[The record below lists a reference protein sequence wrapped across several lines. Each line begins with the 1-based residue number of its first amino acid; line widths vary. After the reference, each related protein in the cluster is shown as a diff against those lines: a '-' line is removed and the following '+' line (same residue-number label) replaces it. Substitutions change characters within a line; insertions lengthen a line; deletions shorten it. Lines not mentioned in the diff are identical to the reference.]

1 MGSAMSNEISVQNA
15 EHTYGANG
23 TQKQNFVQ
31 KGKSCLS
38 TTHFDLLDINIE
50 DLPSLKKLDAAT
62 AIHLAASFPEHRR
75 KIYIQYLLQRGVQ
88 PFADTPFK
96 SAGMIE
102 FLTDRWNFKATPEME
117 LLQTIGKLSD
127 LTKAPTRLAS
137 LAHFENLPEIVITV
151 EKFEGSDSE
160 AELEDKVIEA
170 TENASESAEPAKGKK
185 EITKAWGKG
194 VGYGSEYTGDLADW
208 DPAQWKNDSDSKE
221 EELVKVLNDISE
233 KISEESTFDV
243 ISESSLIP
251 TLIRYL
257 QNDSFH
263 DITSKHKIYTA
274 VFTCIVEMMK
284 NPKYLPL
291 FFENHGTNVAQ
302 CVCNLGRAAE
312 KVVKMGELVDDAT
325 EDDSTRCANVIVEAY
340 RAFLKALD
348 DLTTALR
355 VSQIL
360 TKDTTNLDPLLSK
373 LQDLRESFDESG
385 SESTID
391 LRKKQDATHQDYEA
405 IMREFCFGGV
415 EEFSEFGPHKYSS
428 NDVRVKR
435 KLMKRLA
442 GEFADFSSSLPIH
455 HESSVFFRMCDEKMS
470 HAQMLIIPADGT
482 PYAAGCFIFD
492 IMFPANYPNSPPK
505 VNLATTGHGAVRFN
519 PNLYN
524 CGKVCLSLLGTWDAY
539 SQGEKWSPE
548 VSTFLQVA
556 ISIQSLIFVAE
567 PFYNEPG
574 DEDSMGTEWGDQQS
588 RAYNVVIQS
597 GTTKYAMIEML
608 QNPPA
613 AWKDVI
619 DTHFTLQGDR
629 ALKNVTDWLGAEHN
643 DTKRLAE
650 LLNNL
655 RSKQI
660 ESSSEDLVSQRNI
673 GA

>member
-15 EHTYGANG
+15 ENTYGANG

-31 KGKSCLS
+31 KSSLS
-38 TTHFDLLDINIE
+38 TAQYDLLDINIE
-50 DLPSLKKLDAAT
+50 ELPSLKKLDAAT
-62 AIHLAASFPEHRR
+62 ALHLAASFPEQRR
-75 KIYIQYLLQRGVQ
+75 KIYIRYLLERGVQ

-96 SAGMIE
+96 SAGIIE

-117 LLQTIGKLSD
+117 LLQKIGKLSD

-137 LAHFENLPEIVITV
+137 LAHFEKLQEIEV
-151 EKFEGSDSE
+151 EEIKESDSE
-160 AELEDKVIEA
+160 AELEDKVINIVV
-170 TENASESAEPAKGKK
+170 TENAAESAEPAKGKK
-185 EITKAWGKG
+185 DITKAWGKG
-194 VGYGSEYTGDLADW
+194 VGYGSEYTGDLAEW

-233 KISEESTFDV
+233 KISEENTFDV

-284 NPKYLPL
+284 SPKYLPL

-312 KVVKMGELVDDAT
+312 KVVKMGELVDDVT

-348 DLTTALR
+348 ELTTALR

-360 TKDTTNLDPLLSK
+360 TKDTTNLDPLLRK
-373 LQDLRESFDESG
+373 LQDLRESLDESG

-405 IMREFCFGGV
+405 IMRELCFGGV
-415 EEFSEFGPHKYSS
+415 EEFSEFGPHKYSY

-539 SQGEKWSPE
+539 SQGEKWNPE

-608 QNPPA
+608 ENPPA

-629 ALKNVTDWLGAEHN
+629 ALKNVTDWLGAEHK

>member
-15 EHTYGANG
+15 ENAYYGANG
-23 TQKQNFVQ
+23 TQKQKFAE
-31 KGKSCLS
+31 KKSAP
-38 TTHFDLLDINIE
+38 FDLLDVNIE

-62 AIHLAASFPEHRR
+62 ALHLASSFPELRR
-75 KIYIQYLLQRGVQ
+75 KIFIQYLLEQGVQ
-88 PFADTPFK
+88 PFADTPLK
-96 SAGMIE
+96 SAAMIE
-102 FLTDRWNFKATPEME
+102 FLTDRWTFKANPEME

-137 LAHFENLPEIVITV
+137 LALFEKLQETQVEEIK
-151 EKFEGSDSE
+151 ESE
-160 AELEDKVIEA
+160 TDAELEDKVIEES
-170 TENASESAEPAKGKK
+170 ENSEESAEPENGKNK
-185 EITKAWGKG
+185 IAKAWGKG
-194 VGYGSEYTGDLADW
+194 VGYGSEYTGDIADW
-208 DPAQWKNDSDSKE
+208 DPTQWKNDSVSKE
-221 EELVKVLNDISE
+221 EEIVDVLNTISE
-233 KISEESTFDV
+233 KISEESFFDV
-243 ISESSLIP
+243 IAESSLIP

-274 VFTCIVEMMK
+274 VFTCILEMVK
-284 NPKYLPL
+284 SPKYLPL
-291 FFENHGTNVAQ
+291 FFENHGTSVAQ

-312 KVVKMGELVDDAT
+312 KVVKMGELVDDTT

-340 RAFLKALD
+340 TAFLKAMDGLA
-348 DLTTALR
+348 TAIR
-355 VSQIL
+355 VSQVL
-360 TKDTTNLDPLLSK
+360 TKDKTNLDPLLSK
-373 LQDLRESFDESG
+373 LQDLRVSLDDNG

-391 LRKKQDATHQDYEA
+391 LRKKQDATHEDYEA
-405 IMREFCFGGV
+405 IMRELCFGSV
-415 EEFSEFGPHKYSS
+415 EEFSEFVSHKYSY

-435 KLMKRLA
+435 KMMKRLA
-442 GEFADFSSSLPIH
+442 GEFADFPSSLPIH

-482 PYAAGCFIFD
+482 PYGGGCFIFD

-539 SQGEKWSPE
+539 SQGEKWNPE

-608 QNPPA
+608 ENPPA

-619 DTHFTLQGDR
+619 ETHFTLQGDR
-629 ALKNVTDWLGAEHN
+629 ALKNVTEWLGAEHN

-660 ESSSEDLVSQRNI
+660 ESSSEDLISQRNI

>member
-15 EHTYGANG
+15 ENTYGANG
-23 TQKQNFVQ
+23 TQNQKIQ

-38 TTHFDLLDINIE
+38 TDLLDMNIE
-50 DLPSLKKLDAAT
+50 DLPSLKNLDAAT
-62 AIHLAASFPEHRR
+62 AMHLAASFPEQRQ
-75 KIYIQYLLQRGVQ
+75 KIYIQYLLERGVQ

-96 SAGMIE
+96 SAAMIE
-102 FLTDRWNFKATPEME
+102 FLTDRWTFKANPEME
-117 LLQTIGKLSD
+117 LLQNIGKLSD
-127 LTKAPTRLAS
+127 LTKAPSRLAS
-137 LAHFENLPEIVITV
+137 LAHYEKLQQIEV
-151 EKFEGSDSE
+151 EEVVESDSE
-160 AELEDKVIEA
+160 AELEDKEVEVA
-170 TENASESAEPAKGKK
+170 ENDENTKEESAEPAKGNKQ
-185 EITKAWGKG
+185 ISKAWGKG
-194 VGYGSEYTGDLADW
+194 VGYGSEYTGDLSRW
-208 DPAQWKNDSDSKE
+208 DPTQWKLDSDSKE
-221 EELVKVLNDISE
+221 EAIVNVLKAISE
-233 KISEESTFDV
+233 KISDESTFDV

-263 DITSKHKIYTA
+263 DITSKHKIYSA
-274 VFTCIVEMMK
+274 VFTCVLEMVK
-284 NPKYLPL
+284 SPKYLPL
-291 FFENHGTNVAQ
+291 IFEKHGTANVAQ

-340 RAFLKALD
+340 TAFLKAMDGLM
-348 DLTTALR
+348 TALR
-355 VSQIL
+355 VSQVL

-373 LQDLRESFDESG
+373 LQDLRDSLDESS

-391 LRKKQDATHQDYEA
+391 LRKKQDATHEDYEA
-405 IMREFCFGGV
+405 IMRELCFGSI
-415 EEFSEFGPHKYSS
+415 EEFSEFGPHKYSY

-435 KLMKRLA
+435 KMMKRLA
-442 GEFADFSSSLPIH
+442 GEFADFSSSLPVH

-492 IMFPANYPNSPPK
+492 VMFPADYPNSPPK

-524 CGKVCLSLLGTWDAY
+524 CGKVCLSLLGTWQAY
-539 SQGEKWSPE
+539 SQGEKWNPE

-608 QNPPA
+608 ENPPA

-619 DTHFTLQGDR
+619 ETHFTLQGDR
-629 ALKNVTDWLGAEHN
+629 ALQNVTEWLGAEHN

-660 ESSSEDLVSQRNI
+660 ESSSEDLISQRNI